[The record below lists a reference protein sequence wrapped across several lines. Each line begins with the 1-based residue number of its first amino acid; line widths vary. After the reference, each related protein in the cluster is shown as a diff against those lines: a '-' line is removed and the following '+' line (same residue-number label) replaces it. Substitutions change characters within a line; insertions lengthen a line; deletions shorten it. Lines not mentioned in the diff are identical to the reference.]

1 MIVRKIR
8 PAEFKRY
15 QQLCAL
21 AFEYPMKDADLS
33 PEAALDK
40 VRQNPQSMQDLHWDS
55 QWAAFGDDDATMLA
69 TLTVIPWRARFDGID
84 VPMGGIG
91 GVASLPQYR
100 RGGAIR
106 RCIEAALRDLH
117 DGGTLL
123 SYLYP
128 FSTAF
133 YRKFGYELGCDWTR
147 WRLKL
152 SGMPA
157 FSVAGRW
164 QLSEPDRP
172 LTDAIRAVNR
182 AREARYNCMVLSGDT
197 EYLYLREN
205 PFVTKRYTYVYYDA
219 QDRPRAHLT
228 AVPEGGE
235 LRCPRF
241 VFSDREG
248 FCGLLALLM
257 RLSAD
262 HSHAALYLPT
272 DIDLRGLLPEWSFGN
287 VERAVE
293 QRGMVRAVNVEGLL
307 RIARARGEGRL
318 CVGVTDPLLPA
329 NDGCF
334 EVSFAPC
341 RPNAVRRVDDPPE
354 IDLTIQDFSRLIV
367 GCCDAADPEW
377 LPDVRLHCPPER
389 AAQLFYRKPT
399 FISQY
404 F

>member
-1 MIVRKIR
+1 MIIRKIR
-8 PAEFKRY
+8 PEEFKRC

-40 VRQNPQSMQDLHWDS
+40 IRQNPLSMQDVHWDS

-69 TLTVIPWRARFDGID
+69 TLTVIPWRARFDGCD

-106 RCIEAALRDLH
+106 RCVEAALRDLH
-117 DGGTLL
+117 DSGTLL

-152 SGMPA
+152 SGMPTL
-157 FSVAGRW
+157 SVAGRW

-197 EYLYLREN
+197 EYLYLRED
-205 PFVTKRYTYVYYDA
+205 PFVTKHYTYVYYDA

-228 AVPEGGE
+228 AVPEGGA

-262 HSHAALYLPT
+262 HSHATLCLPT
-272 DIDLRGLLPEWSFGN
+272 DVDLRGVLPEWSFGN

-307 RIARARGEGRL
+307 RVARARGEGSLR
-318 CVGVTDPLLPA
+318 VAVADPLLPE

-334 EVSFAPC
+334 EVAFAPG
-341 RPNAVRRVDDPPE
+341 RPNAVRRVADSPD
-354 IDLTIQDFSRLIV
+354 IALTIQDFSRLIV
-367 GCCDAADPEW
+367 GCCDAADPDW
-377 LPDVRLHCPPER
+377 LPDVQLNCAPER